1 MTLTRFQWSA
11 VTVVS
16 AFAASIAIL
25 ALGLWASGYDAPQA
39 LAALWDGAFGSWYAF
54 TSATLLRA
62 VPLIIIGLGFALA
75 LEGGALNIGAE
86 GQFYAGA
93 IAATWIGLNF
103 AHWPAPLAIGTVLSG
118 ATIAGAV
125 WMVVPVWLKL
135 RFGVIEVI
143 TTLLLNFVAA
153 MLGGA
158 LAAALGALQG
168 GPWVGVLAAALAG
181 AVVAGVFALV
191 AVVAGADQIITGTA
205 LTLASFG
212 LTGALYRQLF
222 GAAGVGLSIPTLGV
236 IEVPVLHAVP
246 IMGPAFFAQPAPT
259 YLAMIAVPVLWWVL
273 FRTRW
278 GLALRAVG
286 ESPVAARAAG
296 VRVRTTRSVAT
307 IVGGALAGLGG
318 ASLVLAQVGT
328 FAEKMTAGRGFVAI
342 AIVVLGRW
350 HPIGVAIA
358 ALVFGAASALQFV
371 FQAMGLDVPYQ
382 LFLMLPYVLT
392 LLALAGVVGRVRPPA
407 SLGRPIAQSE

>member
-1 MTLTRFQWSA
+1 MDAITL
-11 VTVVS
+11 
-16 AFAASIAIL
+16 FA
-25 ALGLWASGYDAPQA
+25 GF
-39 LAALWDGAFGSWYAF
+39 LAAAVRV
-54 TSATLLRA
+54 ATPLL
-62 VPLIIIGLGFALA
+62 L
-75 LEGGALNIGAE
+75 
-86 GQFYAGA
+86 
-93 IAATWIGLNF
+93 AATGETLGER
-103 AHWPAPLAIGTVLSG
+103 A
-118 ATIAGAV
+118 
-125 WMVVPVWLKL
+125 
-135 RFGVIEVI
+135 GVINLGIEG
-143 TTLLLNFVAA
+143 A

-168 GPWVGVLAAALAG
+168 GPWVGVVAAALAG

-191 AVVAGADQIITGTA
+191 AVGAGADQIITGAA

-222 GAAGVGLSIPTLGV
+222 GAAGAGLSIPTLGIV
-236 IEVPVLHAVP
+236 EVPFLHSIPV
-246 IMGPAFFAQPAPT
+246 IGPAFFAQPAPT
-259 YLAMIAVPVLWWVL
+259 YLAMVAVVVLWWVL

-371 FQAMGLDVPYQ
+371 FQAMGLAVPYQ

-392 LLALAGVVGRVRPPA
+392 LLALAGVVGRVRAPA
-407 SLGRPIAQSE
+407 SLGRSIEGSE